1 MSKPSLTRRGL
12 LKSLSVLGCSAAA
25 HPLLTT
31 VTFASVPGD
40 ARLVVLILRGGMD
53 GLDVVQ
59 PVGDPDY
66 AIARPNLRSEAQ
78 DLDGYFALNNGL
90 ADLMPLWQSRELAFV
105 HAVSTPYRD
114 KRSHFDG
121 QDLLEAGT
129 APDAGFAISR
139 DGWLNRLLQVMPGA
153 TGETAF
159 AIGQENL
166 KILSGDAPVSNW
178 APNTK
183 LNLSERARML
193 LTEAYHDDP
202 LFRGA
207 ALEAMEL
214 ADLMVNDAAT
224 DAAASDEMQAM
235 MRQDGGRSDN
245 ALAAFAADRLNHDTR
260 IACFSINGWDT
271 HRNQGGALNRAL
283 PRLAQSILTL
293 KQGLGDNWAQTTV
306 IAMTEFGRTA
316 RENGT
321 AGTDHGTG
329 GLMVLAGGAVAGGKV
344 YGRWPGLAEADLYD
358 RRDLMPTG
366 DVRSVAGWAMADMF
380 GLDRSALEGAI
391 FPGLELGQNP
401 GIIL

>member
-59 PVGDPDY
+59 PVGDPNY
-66 AIARPNLRSEAQ
+66 AIARPNLQSEAQ

-129 APDAGFAISR
+129 TPDAGFAISR